1 ITTAAFAGE
10 WLWDGPTWGGDYMDE
25 MIGGSSAHGYTTVG
39 VPADWDITTLYDRT
53 YGYSDAWGSSEIKPF
68 LSEGANL
75 VNHLGHSNTTYCMR
89 LSNNNVTESGITNN
103 GQTENYSIYF
113 SQGCYAGS
121 FDNRETSAG
130 SYTADCISEKYTSI
144 ATSAAG
150 MISHSR
156 YGWGMQGS
164 TNGASQYFHREY
176 IDAIF
181 GENIHE
187 LGYTLVD
194 SKIDNIPFI

>member
-1 ITTAAFAGE
+1 MEADLAPELAVGRICYNNDIEISNQINKIFLYQLLPVEDQITTAAFAGE

-89 LSNNNVTESGITNN
+89 LSNNKVTETGITNN
-103 GQTENYSIYF
+103 DQTENYSIYIT
-113 SQGCYAGS
+113 Q
-121 FDNRETSAG
+121 D
-130 SYTADCISEKYTSI
+130 
-144 ATSAAG
+144 
-150 MISHSR
+150 
-156 YGWGMQGS
+156 
-164 TNGASQYFHREY
+164 
-176 IDAIF
+176 
-181 GENIHE
+181 
-187 LGYTLVD
+187 
-194 SKIDNIPFI
+194 